1 LYQYS
6 RKHGPFLC
14 EAQWLQCGSTC
25 YDWYLE
31 YVLDHF
37 QNLINSLVVH
47 NLPVPQSSYQSAP
60 NSFSYSANNK
70 TNMGQSTIPANL
82 WRR

>member
-1 LYQYS
+1 MAPSYVKPSGCSVAAL
-6 RKHGPFLC
+6 
-14 EAQWLQCGSTC
+14 AT
-25 YDWYLE
+25 DWYLE